1 MADLSDPETL
11 GVGHIEPD
19 VSSDDSVVEDV
30 CGSTTADHR
39 NDGTAWR
46 CGGQANLAVTC
57 NRTENQYSPTR
68 ILQSD
73 LQVPHVPISGSVSL
87 TKSGV
92 QDMSIYSSTASL
104 RSSILRNME
113 ENGRKYHG
121 YKEGKY
127 VLPVDEVRFQSP
139 LPRNIGMHQNR

>member
-1 MADLSDPETL
+1 MAKLGVVVDQADL
-11 GVGHIEPD
+11 VF
-19 VSSDDSVVEDV
+19 
-30 CGSTTADHR
+30 A
-39 NDGTAWR
+39 
-46 CGGQANLAVTC
+46 C

-73 LQVPHVPISGSVSL
+73 LQVPAIPISDSVSL
-87 TKSGV
+87 TNYGL

-127 VLPVDEVRFQSP
+127 VLPVDEVRF
-139 LPRNIGMHQNR
+139 

>member
-1 MADLSDPETL
+1 MAKP
-11 GVGHIEPD
+11 GV
-19 VSSDDSVVEDV
+19 V
-30 CGSTTADHR
+30 ADE
-39 NDGTAWR
+39 
-46 CGGQANLAVTC
+46 ANLVTC
-57 NRTENQYSPTR
+57 NRTENQYSPTL

-73 LQVPHVPISGSVSL
+73 LQVPAFPISGSVFL
-87 TKSGV
+87 TRYGV

-127 VLPVDEVRFQSP
+127 VLPVDEVRFQSS
-139 LPRNIGMHQNR
+139 LSGNV